1 MNLTILRNEEYA
13 TALKEALTMRRNGTI
28 DRATDDQLP
37 IYETILSDL
46 TAMEE
51 RIYGNRT

>member
-1 MNLTILRNEEYA
+1 MGMQRVNS
-13 TALKEALTMRRNGTI
+13 
-28 DRATDDQLP
+28 DQLP

-51 RIYGNRT
+51 RFYGNRC

>member
-1 MNLTILRNEEYA
+1 MKSADLCFSYGDEK
-13 TALKEALTMRRNGTI
+13 KEMT
-28 DRATDDQLP
+28 RAGANDDQLP